1 MVIGRCYMVYN
12 RLGKWRYELYYY
24 WGIICDCLRNKRV
37 EIKATKERL
46 KEDGSVNIA
55 EKKELITRI
64 KAMSEEEMM
73 VALDH
78 IPVDLCLR
86 RVNAELKRLYALEN
100 SLVGLIKRD

>member
-1 MVIGRCYMVYN
+1 MVYSFYN
-12 RLGKWRYELYYY
+12 IVHCRLDEWRYEFLYY

-86 RVNAELKRLYALEN
+86 RVITELDRLYTLER
-100 SLVGLIKRD
+100 SLVGLVKRD